1 MTQKQLIRNL
11 QFAVLLL
18 VLITTIACGASGAL
32 AQEGSGTYTV
42 RPGDTLARIAKDHGT
57 TVKTLVDLN
66 KDRYPSLADN
76 PGLIEV
82 GWTLQLPGS
91 ADAGADTDAQN
102 NATAKPVVTP
112 TPAMTIEEAELEIVR
127 LINEERAKVGAPPLE
142 VDPVLMEVARLRSED
157 MVKRGYFAHTD
168 PVTGEHPQW
177 KMLEE
182 RGYPPAAEIA
192 TKLLHTTSIRS
203 KTPARTVR
211 NWMSSQAHRD
221 IALGSSYSS
230 SKIGVGLAIGPD
242 YIIATALLL
251 R

>member
-42 RPGDTLARIAKDHGT
+42 QRGDTLARIAKDHGT
-57 TVKTLVDLN
+57 TVETLVDLN
-66 KDRYPSLADN
+66 EDSYPSLADN

-82 GWTLQLPGS
+82 GWTLQLPGGHS
-91 ADAGADTDAQN
+91 ADTQGNSAAD
-102 NATAKPVVTP
+102 KPAATP

-127 LINEERAKVGAPPLE
+127 LINEERAKVGAPALE

-157 MVKRGYFAHTD
+157 MVKRGYLGHND
-168 PVTGEHPQW
+168 PETGERLYR
-177 KMLEE
+177 KMLTD
-182 RGYPPAAEIA
+182 RGYHSPSGEIA
-192 TKLLHTTSIRS
+192 TKQPHYTSP
-203 KTPARTVR
+203 PAMPWRAVR
-211 NWMSSQAHRD
+211 NWMNSQPHQE
-221 IALGSSYSS
+221 IAVDLSYS
-230 SKIGVGLAIGPD
+230 KVGVGLAIGSN
-242 YIIATALLL
+242 YFIATAILL

>member
-91 ADAGADTDAQN
+91 ADADADTDAQN

-142 VDPVLMEVARLRSED
+142 VDPVLMEIARERSED
-157 MVKRGYFAHTD
+157 MVKRGYYSHYD
-168 PVTGEHPQW
+168 PETGEALVRN
-177 KMLEE
+177 MLHAHGITNSGGENI
-182 RGYPPAAEIA
+182 Y
-192 TKLLHTTSIRS
+192 KLYGFTS
-203 KTPARTVR
+203 KTPYFAVSGWMHSESHRKLILDSSMTRT
-211 NWMSSQAHRD
+211 
-221 IALGSSYSS
+221 
-230 SKIGVGLAIGPD
+230 GVGLALGYHD
-242 YIIATALLL
+242 SVIATQVFLH
-251 R
+251 

>member
-157 MVKRGYFAHTD
+157 MVKRGYFSHYD
-168 PVTGEHPQW
+168 PETNELLVR
-177 KMLEE
+177 KLVAE
-182 RGYPPAAEIA
+182 RGYNPNDAGENVF
-192 TKLLHTTSIRS
+192 KQTTSLRHVITSSVAWWMNSDGHRQNIL
-203 KTPARTVR
+203 R
-211 NWMSSQAHRD
+211 NDFHAT
-221 IALGSSYSS
+221 
-230 SKIGVGLAIGPD
+230 GVGIVVTAKGSP
-242 YIIATALLL
+242 IIITQVFL